1 MDGEWA
7 EGRRTDGIAVMEV
20 PVYDPSDRK
29 RKSHERRRDERARNE
44 KRRELAKGGKRERD
58 REIGRTNESKVKE
71 RQREVKEK
79 AWRR

>member
-29 RKSHERRRDERARNE
+29 RKSHERQGDERA
-44 KRRELAKGGKRERD
+44 K
-58 REIGRTNESKVKE
+58 EIGRGSGRWGGE
-71 RQREVKEK
+71 RAKREVKEK
-79 AWRR
+79 A